1 MNQVTSNP
9 GASRFRSILALIV
22 FLACFSI
29 FLLYTADVSK
39 KVDKIARERV
49 INEINVALS
58 MRLFQSTI
66 EGTLGELSKIH
77 KKNPFIILNGKDYQ
91 VPEDYMGQISD
102 KETPRI
108 SGWYYDKEQEN
119 IFYWDGDARLFQYQ
133 LQFLYRDANNS
144 GRYESSE
151 DVIEN
156 LKMVSQ

>member
-77 KKNPFIILNGKDYQ
+77 KNHRK
-91 VPEDYMGQISD
+91 
-102 KETPRI
+102 
-108 SGWYYDKEQEN
+108 W
-119 IFYWDGDARLFQYQ
+119 
-133 LQFLYRDANNS
+133 
-144 GRYESSE
+144 
-151 DVIEN
+151 
-156 LKMVSQ
+156 